1 MKFEN
6 LNKWTSAIT
15 KIGAVGSILFFALE
29 LHQNSQQLE
38 AQSRYAQFEIQSY
51 DTNRVVYENA
61 DLASILLK
69 ERNQKSLSELESF
82 ILRRYNVQMIRN
94 WEFEFMERQ
103 RGILDSNLNV
113 DRWAN
118 NLNNNPERLEAWTS
132 LSPIWQDSFKFA
144 LNDALTNAA
153 VN

>member
-1 MKFEN
+1 MKFGSWD
-6 LNKWTSAIT
+6 KWTSTVT
-15 KIGAVGSILFFALE
+15 KFGAVGSILFFALE

-51 DTNRVVYENA
+51 DTNRVFYENA

-69 ERNQKSLSELESF
+69 ERSQKSLSELESF
-82 ILRRYNVQMIRN
+82 ILQRHNVQMIRN
-94 WEFEFMERQ
+94 WEFEFMESK
-103 RGILDSNLNV
+103 RGILDSNFSI

-118 NLNNNPERLEAWTS
+118 NLNNNPARLEAWTS

-144 LNDALTNAA
+144 LNDALKNSAI
-153 VN
+153 N

>member
-1 MKFEN
+1 MDIDR
-6 LNKWTSAIT
+6 NKTRSC
-15 KIGAVGSILFFALE
+15 GSILFFALE

-51 DTNRVVYENA
+51 DTNRVFYENA

-69 ERNQKSLSELESF
+69 ERSQKSLSELESF
-82 ILRRYNVQMIRN
+82 ILRRHNVQMIRN
-94 WEFEFMERQ
+94 WEFEFTESQ
-103 RGILDSNLNV
+103 RGILDSNFSI

-118 NLNNNPERLEAWTS
+118 NLNNNPARLEAWTS

-144 LNDALTNAA
+144 LNDALTNSA

>member
-6 LNKWTSAIT
+6 LDKWTSAIT

-51 DTNRVVYENA
+51 DTNRVVYENP

-69 ERNQKSLSELESF
+69 ERSQKSLSELESF
-82 ILRRYNVQMIRN
+82 IT
-94 WEFEFMERQ
+94 
-103 RGILDSNLNV
+103 
-113 DRWAN
+113 A
-118 NLNNNPERLEAWTS
+118 
-132 LSPIWQDSFKFA
+132 FK
-144 LNDALTNAA
+144 
-153 VN
+153 